1 MILVK
6 ICRLG
11 SEVKEYSL
19 DDGST
24 VSSAYRAA
32 GLTYEGCTVNG
43 RDANENTKLYNNDR
57 IFIGSKVKG
66 NVDNIV
72 EVKLTKIGAETAT
85 YTVQPG
91 QTLDE
96 FIKGL
101 GGTDRAKYVDANG
114 NHIYDY
120 TDMGGNKI
128 ESESFRLDG
137 STSAVRI
144 MLSKKVKGNE

>member
-19 DDGST
+19 EDGST
-24 VSSAYRAA
+24 VSSALRAA
-32 GLTYEGCTVNG
+32 NITYQGCEVNG
-43 RDANENTKLYNNDR
+43 NSANENTRLNNNDR

-66 NVDNIV
+66 NVDIV

-85 YTVQPG
+85 YTAQPG

-96 FIKGL
+96 FVKGL
-101 GGTDRAKYVDANG
+101 GSTDRAKYVDANG

-120 TDMGGNKI
+120 TDMSGNKI
-128 ESESFRLDG
+128 ESESFRLNAM
-137 STSAVRI
+137 TSAVRI